1 MMERETSSFSQSKM
15 SNKMKRSFKYT
26 VCLFICFG
34 IAVIIINKCECQGL
48 DHEPQ
53 LDQSGN
59 EFKPLTHV
67 C

>member
-1 MMERETSSFSQSKM
+1 MKERLHPFLKKTKKNIKWSF
-15 SNKMKRSFKYT
+15 NT

-48 DHEPQ
+48 DHELQRSQ

-59 EFKPLTHV
+59 EFTPLIRV